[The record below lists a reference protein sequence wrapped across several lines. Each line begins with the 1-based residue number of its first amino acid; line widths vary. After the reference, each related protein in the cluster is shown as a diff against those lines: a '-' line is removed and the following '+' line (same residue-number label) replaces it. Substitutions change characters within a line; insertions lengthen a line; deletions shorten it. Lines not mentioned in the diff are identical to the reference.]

1 MVEDDKDLD
10 LQLDPG
16 QKKRLGQYFTGIQLA
31 KLLASLADAQNALSI
46 IDPMSGNGDMIEACL
61 NIGTKAQTVVGVEID
76 PIAHSS
82 ALRRFAD
89 SSTKHVQLVLGD
101 AFRLE
106 SVKKMPLGRYDLVI
120 TNPPYVRYQSQ
131 TSANNSELDLP
142 DAKTIRNNLLAIVD
156 SLPALDATDRQ
167 LFKELIKHYSG
178 LSDLAVPAW
187 LLCAML
193 TRVGGT
199 LAMVVPDAWLSRDY
213 ALAIQYLL
221 LRWFKIVY
229 VIEDDH
235 ASWFRNALV
244 KTALVVAKR
253 IERRNSAFSWKD
265 EGFLTAHLSADAI
278 SETSIVGRL
287 FPEEPNPEEKF
298 ANILLKQSA
307 KREGMKSP
315 LVSLTWV
322 PLRQK
327 AQNLKRGCVRNK
339 WLINLED
346 AALSFDFANSGSE
359 NGNQVFLHPDL
370 SAWLGNNSQSQFTSP
385 ALLGVNIS
393 QGLRTGANQ
402 FFYVDVAQAK
412 SQCSVAIPA
421 HIFGVESVRVPT
433 GCLLPVLRRQSELPN
448 NFELNIAKLSG
459 RVLALQKHVLPEDS
473 ICAGRVETNA
483 RLLEIMPNELAT
495 FVRNAARTNIGTP
508 EDPKYIPELSAVRTN
523 VRKVNPSNP
532 QSGSRFWY
540 MLPAFTPRHRP
551 DLFVARINSTYP
563 KTYLNIHEHIL
574 IDANFSTFWLD
585 KQAPISP
592 HALLALLNSTWC
604 VTAMELAGT
613 VMGGGALKLEA
624 THLRRLPFPKL
635 NTSQLARLDKLGK
648 ELSGMVLPGKV
659 LKEID
664 HVIIGAIQ
672 NGASSPLSLVDL
684 ECIKRSQLTKRTKRE

>member
-1 MVEDDKDLD
+1 MQVEDDKNSDF
-10 LQLDPG
+10 QLDSG
-16 QKKRLGQYFTGIQLA
+16 QKKRLGQYFTGIHLA
-31 KLLASLADAQNALSI
+31 KLLASLANAQNALSI

-76 PIAHSS
+76 PVAHSS
-82 ALRRFAD
+82 ALRRFPD
-89 SSTKHVQLVLGD
+89 LSTKHVQFILGD

-106 SVKKMPLGRYDLVI
+106 SVKKMPLGMYDLVI

-131 TSANNSELDLP
+131 TNTHNGELNLP
-142 DAKTIRNNLLAIVD
+142 DAKTIRESLSAMVD

-167 LFKELIKHYSG
+167 LFQELIKNYSG

-229 VIEDDH
+229 VVEDDH

-244 KTALVVAKR
+244 KTTLVVAKR
-253 IERRNSAFSWKD
+253 TKRRTSAFSWKD
-265 EGFLTAHLSADAI
+265 EGVLEAHLSADAI
-278 SETSIVGRL
+278 SETSIVGGL
-287 FPEEPNPEEKF
+287 FTKEPNPEEKF
-298 ANILLKQSA
+298 AKLLLKHSA
-307 KREGMKSP
+307 KREEMKSP
-315 LVSLTWV
+315 LVSLEWV

-327 AQNLKRGCVRNK
+327 AQNLKRGIIRNK
-339 WLINLED
+339 WLVNLED
-346 AALSFDFANSGSE
+346 AVPSFDFANSGSE
-359 NGNQVFLHPDL
+359 NGNQVFLHPTL
-370 SAWLGNNSQSQFTSP
+370 SAWLGKNSQSQFTSP

-402 FFYVDVAQAK
+402 FFYVDVEQVK
-412 SQCSVAIPA
+412 PQCSIAIPA
-421 HIFGVESVRVPT
+421 PIFGIEKIVAPID
-433 GCLLPVLRRQSELPN
+433 CLLPVLRRQSELPD
-448 NFELNIAKLSG
+448 NFELNIATLRG
-459 RVLALQKHVLPEDS
+459 RVLALQKYVLPEDS
-473 ICAGRVETNA
+473 TRPGQTGTNGRH
-483 RLLEIMPNELAT
+483 LEIMPDELAT
-495 FVRNAARTNIGTP
+495 FVRNIAKTNMGTP
-508 EDPKYIPELSAVRTN
+508 ENPKYIPELSAVRTN

-532 QSGSRFWY
+532 QSTSSFWY
-540 MLPAFTPRHRP
+540 ILTEYAPHHRP

-563 KTYLNIHEHIL
+563 KTYLNTHEHIL

-585 KQAPISP
+585 KQALISP

-635 NTSQLARLDKLGK
+635 NTAQWAKLDKLGK

-672 NGASSPLSLVDL
+672 RRGSSPLSLVDL
-684 ECIKRSQLTKRTKRE
+684 ESIQHRQL